1 MKYNLTNIQEEFL
14 IDRTN
19 KWRLK
24 IFEQIELARTGKKIK
39 KTYFFVGF
47 GDISDW
53 IRYCNLI
60 LAKDYKGAF
69 NIQNDLDTSSRE
81 TIPNAIYFLV
91 EKAMG
96 Y

>member
-1 MKYNLTNIQEEFL
+1 MKYKLTETQEELL
-14 IDRTN
+14 IKRTN

-39 KTYFFVGF
+39 KAYFFVGF

-53 IRYCNLI
+53 VRYCNLI
-60 LAKDYKGAF
+60 LMKDYKKAF

-81 TIPNAIYFLV
+81 TIPNTIYFLI